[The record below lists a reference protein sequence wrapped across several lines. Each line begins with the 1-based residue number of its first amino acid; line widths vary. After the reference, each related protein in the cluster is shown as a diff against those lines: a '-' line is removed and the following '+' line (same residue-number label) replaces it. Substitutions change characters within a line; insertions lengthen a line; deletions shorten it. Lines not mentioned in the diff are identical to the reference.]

1 MSKKERKTRKLT
13 CIVTGR
19 ALLATRDYYERK
31 IKKAGS
37 EEKLHRSYV
46 CKEAKDLLIKGYT
59 VDKIRDVLN
68 VNTDNVSSVPED
80 IVKEVISQSNKS
92 PFRRINNSIPIT
104 NNIMNPKT
112 DPDVKEFI
120 QNILKQ

>member
-104 NNIMNPKT
+104 INIMNPKT

>member
-104 NNIMNPKT
+104 NNIMSPKT